1 MAIKRIK
8 AISLVLALLWA
19 ILEMQIEN
27 PAHKSSQTECGKEF
41 VCVCLFVCLFLSP
54 FSTIFGKRRG
64 TSEGKRFENS
74 FSFFKGMQTALSTRL
89 FQLSLPNLFMHAIA
103 LALKIQKT
111 RNLNVSHFISYFSCT
126 CFLI

>member
-41 VCVCLFVCLFLSP
+41 VCVCLFVCLFVP
-54 FSTIFGKRRG
+54 FP
-64 TSEGKRFENS
+64 
-74 FSFFKGMQTALSTRL
+74 FFHHFRKKKG
-89 FQLSLPNLFMHAIA
+89 NE
-103 LALKIQKT
+103 
-111 RNLNVSHFISYFSCT
+111 
-126 CFLI
+126 

>member
-41 VCVCLFVCLFLSP
+41 V
-54 FSTIFGKRRG
+54 
-64 TSEGKRFENS
+64 
-74 FSFFKGMQTALSTRL
+74 
-89 FQLSLPNLFMHAIA
+89 
-103 LALKIQKT
+103 
-111 RNLNVSHFISYFSCT
+111 
-126 CFLI
+126 

>member
-41 VCVCLFVCLFLSP
+41 VCGAAAGSELPTLLLVSNLIKYVERLIYSQQGCTRVKL
-54 FSTIFGKRRG
+54 KRG
-64 TSEGKRFENS
+64 EGAERKS
-74 FSFFKGMQTALSTRL
+74 G
-89 FQLSLPNLFMHAIA
+89 
-103 LALKIQKT
+103 
-111 RNLNVSHFISYFSCT
+111 
-126 CFLI
+126 

>member
-41 VCVCLFVCLFLSP
+41 VCVCLFVP
-54 FSTIFGKRRG
+54 FP
-64 TSEGKRFENS
+64 
-74 FSFFKGMQTALSTRL
+74 FFHHFRKKKG
-89 FQLSLPNLFMHAIA
+89 NE
-103 LALKIQKT
+103 
-111 RNLNVSHFISYFSCT
+111 
-126 CFLI
+126 

>member
-41 VCVCLFVCLFLSP
+41 VCVCLFVCLFVCSFPLFPP
-54 FSTIFGKRRG
+54 FSDK
-64 TSEGKRFENS
+64 EGERVKA
-74 FSFFKGMQTALSTRL
+74 KD
-89 FQLSLPNLFMHAIA
+89 
-103 LALKIQKT
+103 LKIRFPFLRVCKQ
-111 RNLNVSHFISYFSCT
+111 RSQLAYFN
-126 CFLI
+126 